1 MPKKFIEVEESS
13 SESDLDYNETTQE
26 KNVDEEQL
34 LSLEQELQ
42 RSLKNTELQ
51 QQLKEQKK
59 KALEEKRERLA
70 KPKADKAKTGPRTP
84 RYEKG
89 SEAAKEW
96 SRKMAEARR
105 AKLEANKSEKA
116 KLKELEE
123 EAKQTLYKTKQMEID
138 TLRKQLKKYEEIQQK
153 IDEEPRL
160 PPKTI
165 RKQTK
170 VRAMKSRTPAVSD
183 DETDNATEVEEAKE
197 KVRKK
202 RIQKQVAREYIADEQ
217 TRLREQMLKNMQ
229 NNILGL

>member
-13 SESDLDYNETTQE
+13 SESEIEEDVN
-26 KNVDEEQL
+26 EEQIF
-34 LSLEQELQ
+34 SLDEELQ

-59 KALEEKRERLA
+59 KALEEKRARLSQ
-70 KPKADKAKTGPRTP
+70 PKQEKAKTGPRIP
-84 RYEKG
+84 HIKRG
-89 SEAAKEW
+89 SEEAKEW
-96 SRKMAEARR
+96 SKKMQEARR
-105 AKLEANKSEKA
+105 AKLEANRSEKA

-138 TLRKQLKKYEEIQQK
+138 TLKKQLKKYEQIQKK

-165 RKQTK
+165 KKKTTK
-170 VRAMKSRTPAVSD
+170 VVVSD
-183 DETDNATEVEEAKE
+183 DETDNATEVEEAKQ

-202 RIQKQVAREYIADEQ
+202 RIQKQIAREYIHDEQ
-217 TRLREQMLKNMQ
+217 TRMREQVLKNMQ